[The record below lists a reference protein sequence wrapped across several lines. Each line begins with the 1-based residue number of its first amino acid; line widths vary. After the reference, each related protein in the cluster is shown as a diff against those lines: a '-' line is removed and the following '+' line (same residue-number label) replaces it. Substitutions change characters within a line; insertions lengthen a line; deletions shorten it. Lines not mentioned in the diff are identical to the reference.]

1 MPRLPKTKAEAQ
13 QAAVLRNIDIYIAER
28 RRAGAD
34 CNQIAASLGMGYT
47 TLYHKMKKPET
58 FRLDELQF
66 IANVLNISIS
76 RLLGEEQA

>member
-13 QAAVLRNIDIYIAER
+13 QAAVLRNIDVYIAER